1 MTDPA
6 LRKVGGYSRRLDRQ
20 IALDNVRKDAA
31 TVAVMPLDDQTAREL
46 ARAAKNVQ
54 LWTEKRN
61 ELIKS
66 SHAAGGGV
74 REIARA
80 TGLNVATVHNIL
92 KPRRR

>member
-1 MTDPA
+1 MT
-6 LRKVGGYSRRLDRQ
+6 
-20 IALDNVRKDAA
+20 A
-31 TVAVMPLDDQTAREL
+31 TVTVMPLDDQTAKEL
-46 ARAAKNVQ
+46 TRAHRNVQ

-61 ELIKS
+61 ELIRA
-66 SHAAGGGV
+66 SHEAGGGV